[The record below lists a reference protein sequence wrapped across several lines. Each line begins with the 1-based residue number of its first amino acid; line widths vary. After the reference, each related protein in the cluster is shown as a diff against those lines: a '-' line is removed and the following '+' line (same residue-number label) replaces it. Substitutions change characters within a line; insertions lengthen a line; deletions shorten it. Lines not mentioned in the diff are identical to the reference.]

1 MYVCRDV
8 YDKYQEDVNK
18 RKDSEPSDPQ
28 STIRSKVLCISKY
41 LEQSSLF
48 YFFTF
53 LYVSHNPKESK
64 KQFKYLF
71 IIFILKSSDNF

>member
-41 LEQSSLF
+41 LEQ
-48 YFFTF
+48 TF
-53 LYVSHNPKESK
+53 
-64 KQFKYLF
+64 
-71 IIFILKSSDNF
+71 FILFFHFLVRKP